1 MGEAVAAAVTAIQ
14 GLGTDIGTI
23 GGAIIAIAVIVMGI
37 RWVKAQFF

>member
-1 MGEAVAAAVTAIQ
+1 MGEGVAAAVTAIQ
-14 GLGTDIGTI
+14 GVGTDIGTI